1 MSNTLNLG
9 TDGNWATKKDSLLA
23 YNSENGNFKPL
34 PFNFTRSTSATRV
47 NKDGLIE
54 VVTSNKPRI
63 DFLNDSNG
71 ALLLEPQRT
80 NLIQYSKDFIN
91 SYWTKSGARIDLASA
106 TVGAEL
112 ITVTADRD
120 FSSDTGWWSKS
131 AGVTIAAGECVFT
144 SVTSGAGVYRNNLL
158 SANTL
163 YEVTFDVNSY
173 TTGEFGIYLAG
184 AYYYK
189 NITSTGSFTI
199 YGMSAASGLLDFYIV
214 ALGTTTGAIDNVSIK
229 PVSVV
234 TGYSAPSVDFPTSA
248 FKLVESA
255 TNAVHTINTT
265 TPAVGSDYSLSIFA
279 KAGERRYISL
289 ALSDSVNWLSQ
300 YTFDLTDGVLTDTYN
315 YSGVTSTFKS
325 EALADGW
332 YKLSLSS
339 NYTFDTTVYS
349 RIFIEETA
357 TPPTIPAN
365 SYLGD
370 GTSGVYL
377 FMAQVEAGSVATSP
391 TFTDTTLAAEGS
403 TTTRLADQA
412 YKTGVSSI
420 IGQTEG
426 TLFVEI
432 DFNEL
437 ADTSNTSDYFIYI
450 GNGSNTDSIYIDY
463 TNGTF
468 RFVCF
473 NGTTLCFFESISATN
488 GIHKLALGYKAA
500 DYVAYLDGVLV
511 GSDNNATSPPTCS
524 DVSIGGDVTG
534 FTQKRKNTKSYQ
546 LHNTRLSNVE
556 LTTLTTL

>member
-54 VVTSNKPRI
+54 VVTNNKPRI

-71 ALLLEPQRT
+71 SLLLEPQRT

-289 ALSDSVNWLSQ
+289 AFSDLVDWLSQ

-391 TFTDTTLAAEGS
+391 TFTDTTLASEGS
-403 TTTRLADQA
+403 TTTRLADVVN
-412 YKTGVSSI
+412 KTGLSSV

-426 TLFVEI
+426 TIYGEYVFNSVNNSQRIIKVSNGTGASSI
-432 DFNEL
+432 DIYPYFDNLRVDINSAAIIVTGGAISVGTRYKFALRYKSGDYALYLNGVLANTSASVSAPTILNQITLATTSGGATNLLNTSSFQVFKEALSNAEL
-437 ADTSNTSDYFIYI
+437 A
-450 GNGSNTDSIYIDY
+450 
-463 TNGTF
+463 
-468 RFVCF
+468 
-473 NGTTLCFFESISATN
+473 
-488 GIHKLALGYKAA
+488 
-500 DYVAYLDGVLV
+500 
-511 GSDNNATSPPTCS
+511 
-524 DVSIGGDVTG
+524 
-534 FTQKRKNTKSYQ
+534 
-546 LHNTRLSNVE
+546 
-556 LTTLTTL
+556 TLTTL